1 MIYLLYG
8 EFNLLFALYYVK
20 KNGSALMMLIF
31 LLFFKLLF
39 IA

>member
-20 KNGSALMMLIF
+20 KNGSALMRE
-31 LLFFKLLF
+31 F
-39 IA
+39 IGKKSSVNNV